1 MTNYQ
6 IDKIER
12 LRARIIESQQINN
25 GLYNELLQ
33 ELGFQHYSRAEQFLF
48 DAIFNSPEEGDF
60 EYFLQQCQDQ
70 LKLQN

>member
-6 IDKIER
+6 LDKIES
-12 LRARIIESQQINN
+12 LRAKIIEDQKIND

-33 ELGFQHYSRAEQFLF
+33 ELGFHHYSRAEEFLF
-48 DAIFNSPEEGDF
+48 DAIFNSPEKGDF